1 MTALQPPIL
10 NLTRLK
16 ISSGCPSDFR
26 MSILPHAFCRYF
38 EERGPGER
46 CSPSNDASPGCTSGR
61 GGGDDEEKTA
71 AAHVRRQID

>member
-26 MSILPHAFCRYF
+26 MSISLRPVATLPSRDL
-38 EERGPGER
+38 ER
-46 CSPSNDASPGCTSGR
+46 CCPPCDATPGCSSGR
-61 GGGDDEEKTA
+61 GGGNGEERA
-71 AAHVRRQID
+71 APAHARRQID